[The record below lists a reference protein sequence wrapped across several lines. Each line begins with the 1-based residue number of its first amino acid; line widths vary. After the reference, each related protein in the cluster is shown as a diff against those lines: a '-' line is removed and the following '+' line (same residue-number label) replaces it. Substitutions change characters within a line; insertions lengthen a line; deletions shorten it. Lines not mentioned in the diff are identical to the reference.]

1 MSCMKYRPITRILS
15 LAAALF
21 ILTACTPHNLPDG
34 WYTTSGEGPDTRIG
48 PSIVTCS
55 DFAALHLDSL
65 PSGEGTFIYQ
75 ITGTVKPEKQK
86 RWTAA
91 TRKAVGRH
99 IVFLYEGNVLAAPR
113 INMPIDRGTFAISA
127 PAIGSLLFA
136 SIDNSFSRLSTPVM
150 FFLPIL
156 SSISPFYFSY
166 KPSLHPKAPEI
177 LLQYSVRF
185 YEDFSEKYP

>member
-1 MSCMKYRPITRILS
+1 MKYRPITRILS

-21 ILTACTPHNLPDG
+21 ILPACTPHNLPDG

-91 TRKAVGRH
+91 TIIRHSKTTTIFRDISRFSLEKTTKIGGEKGR
-99 IVFLYEGNVLAAPR
+99 LN
-113 INMPIDRGTFAISA
+113 
-127 PAIGSLLFA
+127 
-136 SIDNSFSRLSTPVM
+136 
-150 FFLPIL
+150 
-156 SSISPFYFSY
+156 
-166 KPSLHPKAPEI
+166 
-177 LLQYSVRF
+177 
-185 YEDFSEKYP
+185 